1 MCYKVGTKLEQ
12 MKIIP
17 YVLKVEQGIKER
29 QLANQDDCWRLIVR
43 KNSQT
48 YFGQQFNFDKIG
60 HYSDFR
66 QIPLSRYEQYEDLIQ
81 QVIGGKPATL
91 LTKDDVVAFLKTSG
105 TTSEGKL
112 LPITHQFTHKNH
124 YYGSRSLMYHLVS
137 NFGFSDYLLARNLS
151 LSGYQYPS
159 QGNYEVYDMSAL
171 LIKRLPFY
179 MWGMNFP
186 NEVFTT
192 WESKLDYIVK
202 HLDSL
207 KNVRVMLGVPTWILS
222 LLNYL
227 SETTNKPIPELFPNW
242 QVYLHGG
249 VNFNP
254 YRKLFN
260 DILEREMI
268 FQEVYNATE
277 GFFAFQDS
285 PDVEGMLLL
294 TGGRIFYEFIPFK
307 SGSNKAN
314 YHNTIIPL
322 EQVETGQNYL
332 IVISTEYGLYR
343 YILGDVVQFTYTN
356 PYRLKVVGRE
366 SEYINAFG
374 EDLSMYHVNNALKD
388 LSKKIDFR
396 IRDFSVAPKYAEKG
410 ETGGHQWLVEF
421 IHQPP
426 DLQLFI
432 DELDKLLQ
440 HYNNNYRQKR
450 EGDIAMKKLE
460 LVMLK
465 KGTFR
470 NYLSAKKV
478 IGGQAK
484 MKKLFNHRKVADII
498 LNMS

>member
-1 MCYKVGTKLEQ
+1 MKV
-12 MKIIP
+12 IP
-17 YVLKVEQGIKER
+17 YLLKVEQAIKEK
-29 QLANQDDCWRLIVR
+29 QLANQNWCWRFIVR

-48 YFGQQFNFDKIG
+48 HLGQQFNFDKIK

-66 QIPLSRYEQYEDLIQ
+66 QIPLSRYEQYENLIQ
-81 QVIGGKPATL
+81 QVFEGTPSTL
-91 LTKDDVVAFLKTSG
+91 LTKDKIVAFLKTSG

-112 LPITHQFTHKNH
+112 LPITHQFTHSNH
-124 YYGSRSLMYHLVS
+124 YYGSRSLMYHLVT
-137 NFGFSDYLLARNLS
+137 NFGFGDYLFARNLS

-159 QGNYEVYDMSAL
+159 QGNYEIYDMSAL

-186 NEVFTT
+186 NEVFRT
-192 WESKLDYIVK
+192 WESKLDYIVE

-227 SETTNKPIPELFPNW
+227 SETTGKPIPELFPNW

-249 VNFNP
+249 VNFDP

-277 GFFAFQDS
+277 GFFGFQDA

-294 TGGRIFYEFIPFK
+294 SGGHIFYEFIPFEIGSDK
-307 SGSNKAN
+307 SE
-314 YHNTIIPL
+314 YHETIIPL
-322 EQVETGQNYL
+322 EEVEIGKNYL
-332 IVISTEYGLYR
+332 IVITTEYGLFR
-343 YILGDVVQFTYTN
+343 YIIGDVIQFTTIN

-374 EDLSMYHVNNALKD
+374 EDLSMFHVNNALKD
-388 LSKKIDFR
+388 LSKQMDFQ
-396 IRDFSVAPKYAEKG
+396 IRDFTIAPKYAVKG
-410 ETGGHQWLVEF
+410 EIGGHQWLVEF
-421 IHQPP
+421 IHQPV
-426 DLQLFI
+426 DIQLFI
-432 DELDKLLQ
+432 DSLDQLLQ
-440 HYNNNYRQKR
+440 NYNNNYRQKR
-450 EGDIAMKKLE
+450 ESNIAMQKLE
-460 LVMLK
+460 LVILK
-465 KGTFR
+465 PGTFR

-484 MKKLFNHRKVADII
+484 MKKLFNHRKVVETI
-498 LNMS
+498 LKMQ